1 MIIMRAGKR
10 SRGSG
15 LPETST
21 TVDPSKAGPVLG
33 GSLHARMNAS
43 CSCRRMRSVCFLMA
57 FYIHSR
63 AFARGGCFLLM
74 LTNPAVRLFYC
85 AAGSVMGITDD
96 ASKVSSISV
105 TLLRPAVFDL

>member
-74 LTNPAVRLFYC
+74 LTNPAVRLFC
-85 AAGSVMGITDD
+85 E
-96 ASKVSSISV
+96 
-105 TLLRPAVFDL
+105 TLLHFSVEACCEFRKIFFAVGASLVA